1 MPSTDLHFA
10 LKIVALYLF
19 YTPQGLLRI
28 VSINN
33 NTFLVVTVDLKGEFP
48 EPVCEA
54 GQKDLGRPGLVKTV
68 PQNTEHL
75 QFELWNTGPRWC
87 LICIVWG
94 GLARGQYV
102 HT

>member
-33 NTFLVVTVDLKGEFP
+33 NTFLMVTVDLKGEFP

-54 GQKDLGRPGLVKTV
+54 GQKDLGRPCLVQTV

-75 QFELWNTGPRWC
+75 QFELWNTGPGWC
-87 LICIVWG
+87 LICI
-94 GLARGQYV
+94 R
-102 HT
+102 